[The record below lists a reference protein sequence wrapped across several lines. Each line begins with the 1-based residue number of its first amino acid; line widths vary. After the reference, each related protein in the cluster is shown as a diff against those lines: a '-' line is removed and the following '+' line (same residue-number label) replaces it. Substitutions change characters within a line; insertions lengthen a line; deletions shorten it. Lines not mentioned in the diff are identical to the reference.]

1 MVVAVVVFLF
11 GTTTGT
17 TCTTSKVVVVVAVV
31 VVLFGTTTGTTCTT
45 SKVVLLVA
53 VVVSLFGTTTG
64 TTLTTCLVALSCY
77 QLSCIVFRRQPKQP
91 VQQTKLFPLSSKII
105 AHMCENVS
113 FSPNNVNGR
122 GGTNRRAKA
131 RRRAK
136 NAIGRHRLGDRKSCL
151 GDRKS
156 CNAYSVAPNAYP
168 ANERRGPVSGKKRRK
183 FRTIN

>member
-1 MVVAVVVFLF
+1 MVVSVVVFLF
-11 GTTTGT
+11 GTTTE
-17 TCTTSKVVVVVAVV
+17 
-31 VVLFGTTTGTTCTT
+31 
-45 SKVVLLVA
+45 
-53 VVVSLFGTTTG
+53 

-77 QLSCIVFRRQPKQP
+77 QLSCIVFRRQQKQPVQQTKLSWLFLLSCFYLGRQQERP

-113 FSPNNVNGR
+113 FFPNNVNGR

>member
-1 MVVAVVVFLF
+1 MP
-11 GTTTGT
+11 
-17 TCTTSKVVVVVAVV
+17 CCS
-31 VVLFGTTTGTTCTT
+31 
-45 SKVVLLVA
+45 
-53 VVVSLFGTTTG
+53 
-64 TTLTTCLVALSCY
+64 

-91 VQQTKLFPLSSKII
+91 VQQTKLSWLFLLSCFYLGRQQEQPVKQVKLSWLLLLSWFYLGRQQGQPVQQTKLSWLFLLSCFYLGRQQVQPVQQVKLSSKII

-136 NAIGRHRLGDRKSCL
+136 NAFGRHRLGDRKSCL

-156 CNAYSVAPNAYP
+156 CNA
-168 ANERRGPVSGKKRRK
+168 
-183 FRTIN
+183 